1 MLTAET
7 ARQFSHEWI
16 AAWNSHEIDRILAHY
31 EDQLEFISPM
41 IIALN
46 FNSEGVIRSKADL
59 KKYFEI
65 GLRTFPDLH
74 FEFRECFA
82 GYHSLVIYYQSVN
95 GKLATEAFE
104 FNDHQKVKRVLCHYG
119 VGGI

>member
-7 ARQFSHEWI
+7 ARQFAQEWI
-16 AAWNSHEIDRILAHY
+16 AAWNSHDIDRILAHY
-31 EDQLEFISPM
+31 EESLEFFSPM
-41 IIALN
+41 IISLK
-46 FNSEGVIRSKADL
+46 FNNEGIIRNKADL

-65 GLRTFPDLH
+65 GLHAFPDLH

-95 GKLATEAFE
+95 GRLATEVFE
-104 FNDHQKVKRVLCHYG
+104 FSDNNKVKRVLCHYG
-119 VGGI
+119 I